1 MVQSLHRKSTFWRSD
16 AFGSAE
22 TVLAALVLHQAVAEA
37 EPALDADSR
46 RVASTAGSHDVMRAS
61 GLRPGALLDRSV
73 PLLAAHAP
81 QGVPGNRP
89 VLPTPARIG
98 QQTIELRGQSASSD
112 GDLRWAHNGQARP
125 PAALLLTAYRLDLEA
140 RDIKS
145 VSILY
150 ATDSDMMKMTNF
162 GIVRLTD
169 SSQTRMGMETPSFRS
184 PEQMTGRKEGN
195 RSSIHLLGA
204 VRFRRESIAVSIYK
218 IADKDGP
225 DTRTERLARAVTF
238 SFPRNPENPHQ
249 NGMQMAAVLR
259 SDLPSGTSQ

>member
-1 MVQSLHRKSTFWRSD
+1 
-16 AFGSAE
+16 
-22 TVLAALVLHQAVAEA
+22 
-37 EPALDADSR
+37 
-46 RVASTAGSHDVMRAS
+46 
-61 GLRPGALLDRSV
+61 
-73 PLLAAHAP
+73 
-81 QGVPGNRP
+81 
-89 VLPTPARIG
+89 
-98 QQTIELRGQSASSD
+98 
-112 GDLRWAHNGQARP
+112 
-125 PAALLLTAYRLDLEA
+125 
-140 RDIKS
+140 
-145 VSILY
+145 
-150 ATDSDMMKMTNF
+150 MMKMTNF